1 MSLWGRPASSKP
13 GAPEMTQTGSLLE
26 AAATSLYQNY
36 RQPSFVLERGEG
48 SRVYDT
54 EGRRYLDLCSGI
66 ATCTLGHCHPK
77 LAAALADQAS
87 RLMHVSNYF
96 FNEPNL
102 KLAAHLTRVT
112 GYSRALFCNSGTEAV
127 EASLKL
133 ARRYFSAQGLPERV
147 RVIAFKNSFHGRTM
161 GSLAVTGQEGYR
173 EGFGPITGAT
183 HVPYGDVGAVTGAL
197 GDDVC
202 AIIVEPIQGE
212 GGVLP
217 APEGFLAHLRRICDE
232 RKLLL
237 IADEVQ
243 TGIGRTGTW
252 LAFEQSGVRADI
264 TALAKGLGG
273 GFPIGA
279 MLCDE
284 ALAQVLPPGSHGTTF
299 GGNAFASR
307 AALTVL
313 EVLEGEQLLLAAKSL
328 GGHLKRQLQGL
339 AERYPTLVELTRG
352 VGLLQVLM
360 LREGVDIRGI
370 LEQAQSQGLLLT
382 IAGGRG
388 LRFSPALT
396 ITPNELDEGI
406 HLLDSIL
413 KANS

>member
-1 MSLWGRPASSKP
+1 MS
-13 GAPEMTQTGSLLE
+13 QTASLLE
-26 AAATSLYQNY
+26 SASTHLYQNY
-36 RQPSFVLERGEG
+36 RQPGFVLERGDG
-48 SRVYDT
+48 SWVFDT
-54 EGRRYLDLCSGI
+54 DGRKYLDLCSGI

-77 LAAALADQAS
+77 LASALADQAA

-96 FNEPNL
+96 YNEPNL
-102 KLAAHLTRVT
+102 RLAERITRVT
-112 GYSRALFCNSGTEAV
+112 GYDRALFCNSGTEAI
-127 EASLKL
+127 EATLKL
-133 ARRYFSAQGLPERV
+133 ARRYFSAQGKPERF

-161 GSLAVTGQEGYR
+161 GALAVTGQEGYR

-183 HVPYGDVGAVTGAL
+183 HVPYGDLAAVEAAL
-197 GDDVC
+197 GPDVA

-217 APEGFLAHLRRICDE
+217 APAGFLAGL
-232 RKLLL
+232 RKLCDDHQILL
-237 IADEVQ
+237 LADEVQ

-252 LAFEQSGVRADI
+252 LAFEQSGVRADA

-279 MLCDE
+279 MLCSE
-284 ALAQVLPPGSHGTTF
+284 RFANVLPPGSHGTTF

-313 EVLEGEQLLLAAKSL
+313 EVLESDGILSTVTAKGRHLEQ
-328 GGHLKRQLQGL
+328 QLQGL
-339 AERYPTLVELTRG
+339 VRKYPQSVELTRG
-352 VGLLQVLM
+352 QGLLRVLL
-360 LREGVDIRGI
+360 LREGVDTRRI
-370 LEQAQSQGLLLT
+370 LERAQAEGLLLT

-396 ITPNELDEGI
+396 VSFDELDEGVRT
-406 HLLDSIL
+406 LDTIL
-413 KANS
+413 KAE